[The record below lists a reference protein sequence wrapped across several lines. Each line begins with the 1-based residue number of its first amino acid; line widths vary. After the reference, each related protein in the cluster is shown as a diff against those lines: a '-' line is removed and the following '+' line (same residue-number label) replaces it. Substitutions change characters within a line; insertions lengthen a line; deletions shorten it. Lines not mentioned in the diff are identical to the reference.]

1 MPERRGEHLEPV
13 GGRGGAPAGELGL
26 GRVGAGEGARVGPD
40 ADGPVEV
47 LDPSGQAQGEEPC
60 RGVAGDP
67 EAMRHVL
74 GQPDQA
80 AGGEP
85 VELAA
90 GLVGAL
96 RPELSV
102 EEVADVLWSMNS
114 PELYLLL
121 VDQRGWDPDRYQR
134 WLADAWQRLLLRP
147 A

>member
-1 MPERRGEHLEPV
+1 
-13 GGRGGAPAGELGL
+13 
-26 GRVGAGEGARVGPD
+26 
-40 ADGPVEV
+40 V
-47 LDPSGQAQGEEPC
+47 LDPAGQAKGEEPS

-67 EAMRHVL
+67 EAVRHVL
-74 GQPDQA
+74 GKPDQA

-121 VDQRGWDPDRYQR
+121 VGQRGWDPDRYQR
-134 WLADAWQRLLLRP
+134 WLADARRRLLLRP